1 MIMTS
6 QSHFVQPPRL
16 AMWLLTLFALDDAA
30 EHILGDLLEEFTRLA
45 SKSGVPFAR
54 RWCWRQTLKTV
65 FQLAAQGFRT
75 APWLTT
81 AAVVGGFFLRGVV
94 GRLVEPTI
102 FAAIERYQIP
112 DHHFSAYVFLA
123 TTGIDIGY
131 LITFLFV
138 GFIVAFVAK
147 GREMVATMALGL
159 IFGAMVVVAL
169 PVEVMRFGHAT
180 PLSGLMWYFS
190 DSLAIVIA
198 GAIVRTHRL
207 GAATRHQQA

>member
-1 MIMTS
+1 MTS
-6 QSHFVQPPRL
+6 QSHVVQPPRL

-30 EHILGDLLEEFTRLA
+30 EHILGDLLEEFTLLA

-54 RWCWRQTLKTV
+54 RWYWRQTLKTI

-81 AAVVGGFFLRGVV
+81 AAVAGGFFLRKLV
-94 GRLVEPTI
+94 GRLVEPPI
-102 FAAIERYQIP
+102 FAVLERYHVYE
-112 DHHFSAYVFLA
+112 HHFSTYMFFAS
-123 TTGIDIGY
+123 TGIDIGQ

-138 GFIVAFVAK
+138 GFMVALVAK
-147 GREMVATMALGL
+147 GREMAATMTLGL
-159 IFGAMVVVAL
+159 IFGAMIIIAL
-169 PVEVMRFGHAT
+169 PVVVMRFGYAI
-180 PLSGLMWYFS
+180 PLSRLMWYS
-190 DSLAIVIA
+190 ADSMAIVIA